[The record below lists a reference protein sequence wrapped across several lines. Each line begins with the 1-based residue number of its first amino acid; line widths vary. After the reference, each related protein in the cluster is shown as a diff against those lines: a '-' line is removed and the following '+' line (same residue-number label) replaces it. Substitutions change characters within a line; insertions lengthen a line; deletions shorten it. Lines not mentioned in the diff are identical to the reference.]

1 MATFASSPSSSS
13 SSYPSS
19 VATVNFGGINTS
31 NIEFVNYSNAQ
42 LKEFS
47 LHMLGAFEA
56 FGGKTLTI
64 KEFLNKYISNTRFIT
79 SLLENATTFA
89 NEAFDLEKIF
99 NNDVPLERRTLSF
112 ETMSM
117 GQFFSKFLCRDK
129 GIGGFEQPLSKRP
142 CNLSK
147 KLGYFVDMKDDG
159 NTINQEKYIKT
170 LYEFYS
176 GNGENDINQMMS
188 SLDVAKSY
196 SAMFMKGRKEAADGK
211 STMNYYNDPL
221 ERTKSLDNW
230 FHSMAKLVL
239 IVYDLITMELMN
251 GFECGLPSEI
261 CGSIDETS
269 VNTKKSIFVAEM
281 FEQQALDILFIT
293 EAIPGVFDDFF
304 DEDDDIDIVEGE
316 ELNGLCNTIIYRV
329 GQHSPIKSVLDMYEI
344 EDYENPEEYKELP
357 LVLSDSK
364 QLITLVCFHA
374 NGKGITVNGPI
385 ADSSFKQLLDSLPGK
400 VIVGCDLNIDY
411 KKVGTELDSNFDV
424 GHLEKGGFTC
434 YKQRGPV
441 QPQFDKTGVFDKKH
455 CDFIITK
462 NIPRVSGEQ
471 QIVRSLANGHIT
483 AVSGEHE
490 FSEEQLVIPNDDFP
504 FEHYIVIDTFNIY
517 IDTSTR
523 AVSIF
528 KYAFDGIY
536 EFIHNWTQY
545 YVQDMMPGVVDR
557 D

>member
-1 MATFASSPSSSS
+1 MATFASSPSSSPS
-13 SSYPSS
+13 SSS

-31 NIEFVNYSNAQ
+31 NTEFVNYSNAQ
-42 LKEFS
+42 LKEYS
-47 LHMLGAFEA
+47 LHMLDAFEA

-64 KEFLNKYISNTRFIT
+64 KDFLNKYISNTRFIT
-79 SLLENATTFA
+79 SLLENASTFA
-89 NEAFDLEKIF
+89 NQAFDLEKIF
-99 NNDVPLERRTLSF
+99 NDDVPLERRTLRF

-117 GQFFSKFLCRDK
+117 GQFFSKFLRRDK

-159 NTINQEKYIKT
+159 NTINQEKYIKA

-176 GNGENDINQMMS
+176 GRGENDISKMMS
-188 SLDVAKSY
+188 SLDAAKSY
-196 SAMFMKGRKEAADGK
+196 SDVFMKGRKEAADGK
-211 STMNYYNDPL
+211 STVNYYNDPL
-221 ERTKSLDNW
+221 ERTETLNIW

-251 GFECGLPSEI
+251 GFESGLPSEI
-261 CGSIDETS
+261 CGSIDDGAVNDNKARMLET
-269 VNTKKSIFVAEM
+269 M
-281 FEQQALDILFIT
+281 FYEQQMDVLFVT
-293 EAIPGVFDDFF
+293 ESVPGVFDELF
-304 DEDDDIDIVEGE
+304 EHTTTIHVCEGE
-316 ELNGLCNTIIYRV
+316 VLDGLCNTIIYRV
-329 GQHSPIKSVLDMYEI
+329 GFDSPIKYELDEYEI
-344 EDYENPEEYKELP
+344 EDYEHPEEYKELP
-357 LVLSDSK
+357 LVLSDRNR
-364 QLITLVCFHA
+364 LITLVCFHA

-411 KKVGTELDSNFDV
+411 NKVGAELDSNFDV

-441 QPQFDKTGVFDKKH
+441 QSQFDKTGVFDKKH

-462 NIPRVSGEQ
+462 NIPRVSGEP
-471 QIVRSLANGHIT
+471 QIVKCRNDGSIM

-504 FEHYIVIDTFNIY
+504 FEHYIVFDTFEID
-517 IDTSTR
+517 IDTSNLVVR
-523 AVSIF
+523 MLNYVF
-528 KYAFDGIY
+528 GGISG
-536 EFIHNWTQY
+536 FIHNLTQY
-545 YVQDMMPGVVDR
+545 YIQDMKTGSTDR
-557 D
+557 E